1 MMSTGVEPLSPF
13 IVLPGIRFQDITEH
27 VRDDIEITFVA
38 SFDLMSHTTWSNIA
52 LSATPPRFF
61 LLGRIFTSETF
72 GRLNHFFFLCSHAL
86 LHKMV
91 VKEFRFWFWCSCD
104 KKECSMTGEQT
115 KNAYRPCIITC
126 QAYFLHIHDPPSQP
140 VPAVHHGGGLNL
152 FTNVKLDHSTICSC
166 SYMFTQ
172 FDWHEKNLVT
182 LILKITVFPLCQKI
196 MNFTYKL
203 LSKTK
208 IKNWVLQKLDTV
220 GTQWNAVVVT
230 INSKK
235 LSGHRVQKRWKCP
248 VPCQL
253 MFFLGLVG

>member
-1 MMSTGVEPLSPF
+1 MVARSSKKTWLLIWECFG
-13 IVLPGIRFQDITEH
+13 DI
-27 VRDDIEITFVA
+27 
-38 SFDLMSHTTWSNIA
+38 
-52 LSATPPRFF
+52 
-61 LLGRIFTSETF
+61 
-72 GRLNHFFFLCSHAL
+72 LC
-86 LHKMV
+86 V
-91 VKEFRFWFWCSCD
+91 
-104 KKECSMTGEQT
+104 
-115 KNAYRPCIITC
+115 C
-126 QAYFLHIHDPPSQP
+126 QLYKSSY
-140 VPAVHHGGGLNL
+140 VPNSSLNL

-253 MFFLGLVG
+253 MVFLGLVGALSLICVCYD